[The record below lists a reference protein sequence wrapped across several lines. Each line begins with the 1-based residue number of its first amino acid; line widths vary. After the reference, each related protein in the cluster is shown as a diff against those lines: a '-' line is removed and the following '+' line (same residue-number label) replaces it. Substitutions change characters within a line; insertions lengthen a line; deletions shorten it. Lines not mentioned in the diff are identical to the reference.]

1 MSAKPAAGQKQVAL
15 LARSGVSFE
24 KRYRLKIYPG
34 QWLEAAPTSAV
45 LVLTNTPATGL
56 GLALPA
62 GSTALY
68 ATRRDGSLQ
77 LLGLDATKDRATGEV
92 FRLAA
97 GRSSQV
103 LVSNDRINSSE
114 ARLRVTN
121 ANLIPVTVDI
131 PIASSGPVIKAD
143 GVSLPLVD
151 GLPTWTQTVPSGGTA
166 ELRYSFK

>member
-1 MSAKPAAGQKQVAL
+1 MTVNAAGQKQVAL
-15 LARSGVSFE
+15 LARSGVRFE

-34 QWLEAAPTSAV
+34 HWLEAAPTSAV

-77 LLGLDATKDRATGEV
+77 LLGLGAMKDRAAGEV

-103 LVSNDRINSSE
+103 LVSHDRINPGE
-114 ARLRVTN
+114 IRLRVTN
-121 ANLIPVTVDI
+121 ANPIPVTVDI
-131 PIASSGPVIKAD
+131 PIACSGPVIKAD

-151 GLPTWTQTVPSGGTA
+151 GLPTWTQVVLPGSTA
-166 ELRYSFK
+166 ELNYSVK